1 MKIGCIVRL
10 FVLTEEQSAHE
21 EIFLVFEGLDTY
33 ADIFLNGALLQR
45 TDNMFVGY
53 RIPVKRNLRKGEN
66 KLLVRFRSPIR
77 EVMPQWE
84 TNGFDYPAAN
94 DHYPQKL
101 SVFTRKAP
109 YSYGWDWGSGWLPV
123 ASGDLYIWNL
133 PTRL

>member
-1 MKIGCIVRL
+1 MYRTS

-21 EIFLVFEGLDTY
+21 EIFLVFEGLYTY

-77 EVMPQWE
+77 EVMPKW
-84 TNGFDYPAAN
+84 
-94 DHYPQKL
+94 
-101 SVFTRKAP
+101 
-109 YSYGWDWGSGWLPV
+109 
-123 ASGDLYIWNL
+123 
-133 PTRL
+133 